1 MKRKCK
7 LADIE
12 KRKINLLQYKDE
24 IIETINSVV
33 PGKHPEVF
41 HDSFQ
46 TDPLDRG
53 EAVRLGRA
61 LSKIPGLNDCGKKVT
76 IFRLF
81 DGEVVDD
88 EPAMEEEAPI
98 ENTAPKGGHM

>member
-1 MKRKCK
+1 MKRKCI
-7 LADIE
+7 LSDVE
-12 KRKINLLQYKDE
+12 HRGTDLMLYKDE
-24 IIETINSVV
+24 IIETINRVI

-53 EAVRLGRA
+53 EAVKIGRA
-61 LSKIPGLNDCGKKVT
+61 LAKIPGLSGCGKKVT

-81 DGEVVDD
+81 EGELI
-88 EPAMEEEAPI
+88 ETEA
-98 ENTAPKGGHM
+98 EASQEVKGGRMR